1 MKLAAT
7 AGCWLLAM
15 LLVAGFGGSPPVM
28 AAPHRVV
35 SVNVCTDQLAMLVA
49 APGQLIA
56 VSHLARE
63 PYSSAMAAEAEGYAV
78 TNGQAEAVF
87 QLQPD
92 LVLAGAY
99 TTPVTVRLL
108 ERLGVRVERF
118 ASATT
123 IAAIAA
129 DLRRMG
135 VLLGRE
141 AQAEAIAEAVERRFA
156 ALQAKTHGAA
166 PVRAAFLD
174 ANSYTAGRGT
184 LLHAMMEA
192 AGLQNV
198 AAELGLAFTARLP
211 LETLVLAK
219 PDLLLMA
226 QRYPSPS
233 MGEAVLD
240 HPAVRAV
247 AARIGRAEIS
257 GAASTC
263 GTPATLAAVERLAA
277 AGRAA
282 AARRIRH
289 D

>member
-1 MKLAAT
+1 MRMAAT
-7 AGCWLLAM
+7 AGRWLLAV
-15 LLVAGFGGSPPVM
+15 LLALGFGTPLPAM
-28 AAPHRVV
+28 AAPERVV
-35 SVNVCTDQLAMLVA
+35 SVNVCTDQLAMLTA

-56 VSHLARE
+56 VSHLARD
-63 PYSSAMAAEAEGYAV
+63 PYSSAMAGEAEGYAV
-78 TNGQAEAVF
+78 TNGEAEAVF

-123 IAAIAA
+123 LSAIAG

-135 VLLGRE
+135 ALLGQE
-141 AQAEAIAEAVERRFA
+141 AEAEALAEATERRVA
-156 ALQAKTHGAA
+156 ALQAEARAAGA
-166 PVRAAFLD
+166 VSAAFLD

-184 LLHAMMEA
+184 LLHAMIEA
-192 AGLQNV
+192 AGMQNA
-198 AAELGLAFTARLP
+198 AAEQGLTFTARLP
-211 LETLVLAK
+211 LEALVLAK
-219 PDLLLMA
+219 PDLLLLA
-226 QRYPSPS
+226 QRYPNPS

-240 HPAVRAV
+240 HPAVRALASRTGSV
-247 AARIGRAEIS
+247 EIG

-277 AGRAA
+277 ARRAA
-282 AARRIRH
+282 AAMRSA
-289 D
+289 DE